1 MDLFSNISEEESL
14 YLNGKVS
21 FLPRFID
28 FEESMNLFE
37 ALQEKVEWRQD
48 EIKVFWKTHLT
59 PRLTAWY
66 GSKEYVYSGVVNS
79 PKKPIDEIKAIQRKI
94 EEVIP
99 SFKAN
104 GVLLNYYRDGKDK
117 MGWHSDDEKELGEN
131 PIIVSVSLGE
141 TRRFDFK
148 HKAIKTEKT
157 SINLNSGSLLIMR
170 EGVQDNWK
178 HQIPQQLR
186 VIQGRINLT
195 FRMVD

>member
-1 MDLFSNISEEESL
+1 MTNQKERHRLSL
-14 YLNGKVS
+14 IIATLG
-21 FLPRFID
+21 
-28 FEESMNLFE
+28 
-37 ALQEKVEWRQD
+37 
-48 EIKVFWKTHLT
+48 
-59 PRLTAWY
+59 
-66 GSKEYVYSGVVNS
+66 
-79 PKKPIDEIKAIQRKI
+79 
-94 EEVIP
+94 P
-99 SFKAN
+99 ST
-104 GVLLNYYRDGKDK
+104 
-117 MGWHSDDEKELGEN
+117 DDEKELGEN